1 MEMRMEHLRRR
12 VDVRQTYVGL
22 CLFVCLS
29 ALSAGAL
36 LAENRAAPPVG
47 DGLPQKVL
55 YAKGGATPTRL
66 DWTFGGE
73 QPVVALDYG
82 GRTVG
87 GYAVIKVKSFRPQ
100 GRDTDGNAIG
110 YPVLRLSYATHPDGL
125 TATGDFTRRNCIHY
139 LGPYFDNPVLPAN
152 VNRHE
157 TYTVTRTGTYVAPL
171 VQGQERYVR
180 VQLETPGTAVELEPV
195 EIRNVGVH
203 ATEPPRGAFRC
214 SDERLNRVWD
224 MCTWT
229 CSLASVPNNDAWRVV
244 EGRLLPRKLERGA
257 AAGLCSSAAQDG
269 DGSWTVDF
277 ALSENPH
284 HDSAVG
290 LLFRAADGDNGL
302 VAVASQPAYV
312 QLLRLKGG
320 VKTELA
326 KMVLDAR
333 LVDGVFHRLTADVKG
348 NKVGIS
354 VDGVRILEQAV
365 GDLPG
370 GRFGLYVEKEW
381 WPQVESYAVADADG
395 QAVFR
400 DDFGAEDAEGRLD
413 GWDYT
418 TSFRFVAD
426 GAKRDRLAWIGDIWW
441 GDLSCYTGYGP
452 DWPYLRETL
461 KLFAHYQTPEGYI
474 WAAPFSEK
482 GPRPKAGEFGHFP
495 SDEFCAWFVP
505 ILKTYYLYTAD
516 RAALDG
522 GLFAAARKC
531 LGYLDTLRRPDGLC
545 DQPLRSSSNIAS
557 MAPTDP
563 SIRLWTHLVFW
574 RAYADGAWLAEKLGD
589 AASAARWTAR
599 AQELS
604 AAIRTAFKD
613 GKTGLFRRRLGDRE
627 PAHGGAWSG
636 MPVACGFA
644 TPEEALE
651 ILRRVPL
658 TGGSKAHLGNIRG
671 AFAYG
676 FDEKAFAMLENGTW
690 LKLAD
695 PSWEGAQCCTECG
708 FLTRSGW
715 WDESHPDTAVSGDM
729 TAYLLG
735 VRPVEPGFATFRF
748 EPHVVSRLT
757 FAEGTVPTPHG
768 DIAAR
773 WERTGDAVAATL
785 TVPAGTTAT
794 FGCRLSKDV
803 TVDGAP
809 YAGGAL
815 GPGRHAIAV
824 WGVTAESFADAALWG
839 GNRADGED
847 WRVLPGMDGVADA
860 NPEAAFELVADLG
873 ATYELRAAELTA
885 GPDNL
890 FPSEIRIEAS
900 ADGKTFT
907 CLAHQTRVRSPG
919 TRRTLELDL
928 CTVGSDPVGRY
939 VKFIFR
945 RPPVSRNDMG
955 EPWYNVVLP
964 KIRVRVGR

>member
-1 MEMRMEHLRRR
+1 M
-12 VDVRQTYVGL
+12 
-22 CLFVCLS
+22 
-29 ALSAGAL
+29 
-36 LAENRAAPPVG
+36 
-47 DGLPQKVL
+47 
-55 YAKGGATPTRL
+55 
-66 DWTFGGE
+66 
-73 QPVVALDYG
+73 
-82 GRTVG
+82 
-87 GYAVIKVKSFRPQ
+87 
-100 GRDTDGNAIG
+100 
-110 YPVLRLSYATHPDGL
+110 
-125 TATGDFTRRNCIHY
+125 
-139 LGPYFDNPVLPAN
+139 
-152 VNRHE
+152 
-157 TYTVTRTGTYVAPL
+157 
-171 VQGQERYVR
+171 
-180 VQLETPGTAVELEPV
+180 
-195 EIRNVGVH
+195 
-203 ATEPPRGAFRC
+203 
-214 SDERLNRVWD
+214 
-224 MCTWT
+224 
-229 CSLASVPNNDAWRVV
+229 
-244 EGRLLPRKLERGA
+244 
-257 AAGLCSSAAQDG
+257 
-269 DGSWTVDF
+269 
-277 ALSENPH
+277 
-284 HDSAVG
+284 
-290 LLFRAADGDNGL
+290 
-302 VAVASQPAYV
+302 
-312 QLLRLKGG
+312 
-320 VKTELA
+320 
-326 KMVLDAR
+326 
-333 LVDGVFHRLTADVKG
+333 
-348 NKVGIS
+348 
-354 VDGVRILEQAV
+354 
-365 GDLPG
+365 
-370 GRFGLYVEKEW
+370 
-381 WPQVESYAVADADG
+381 
-395 QAVFR
+395 
-400 DDFGAEDAEGRLD
+400 
-413 GWDYT
+413 
-418 TSFRFVAD
+418 
-426 GAKRDRLAWIGDIWW
+426 
-441 GDLSCYTGYGP
+441 
-452 DWPYLRETL
+452 
-461 KLFAHYQTPEGYI
+461 
-474 WAAPFSEK
+474 
-482 GPRPKAGEFGHFP
+482 
-495 SDEFCAWFVP
+495 
-505 ILKTYYLYTAD
+505 KTYYLYTAD
-516 RAALDG
+516 RASLTDCFYPAV
-522 GLFAAARKC
+522 RKC
-531 LGYLDTLRRPDGLC
+531 LGYLDTLARPDGLC
-545 DQPLRSSSNIAS
+545 DQPLRTSCNIAS

-563 SIRLWTHLVFW
+563 SIRLWTHLVYW

-589 AASAARWTAR
+589 TASAARWNAR
-599 AQELS
+599 ADAL
-604 AAIRTAFKD
+604 ATAIRRNFKD
-613 GKTGLFRRRLGDRE
+613 EKTWLFRRRLGDKE

-644 TPEEALE
+644 TPDEALN

-757 FAEGTVPTPHG
+757 FAEGSVPTPHG

-824 WGVTAESFADAALWG
+824 RGVTAESFADAALWG
-839 GNRADGED
+839 GNRTDGED
-847 WRVLPGMDGVADA
+847 WRVLSGMDGVADA

>member
-1 MEMRMEHLRRR
+1 MADSRS
-12 VDVRQTYVGL
+12 T
-22 CLFVCLS
+22 S
-29 ALSAGAL
+29 SS
-36 LAENRAAPPVG
+36 
-47 DGLPQKVL
+47 
-55 YAKGGATPTRL
+55 GGAR
-66 DWTFGGE
+66 
-73 QPVVALDYG
+73 
-82 GRTVG
+82 
-87 GYAVIKVKSFRPQ
+87 
-100 GRDTDGNAIG
+100 NA
-110 YPVLRLSYATHPDGL
+110 
-125 TATGDFTRRNCIHY
+125 TAD
-139 LGPYFDNPVLPAN
+139 
-152 VNRHE
+152 
-157 TYTVTRTGTYVAPL
+157 
-171 VQGQERYVR
+171 
-180 VQLETPGTAVELEPV
+180 
-195 EIRNVGVH
+195 
-203 ATEPPRGAFRC
+203 
-214 SDERLNRVWD
+214 
-224 MCTWT
+224 
-229 CSLASVPNNDAWRVV
+229 
-244 EGRLLPRKLERGA
+244 
-257 AAGLCSSAAQDG
+257 
-269 DGSWTVDF
+269 
-277 ALSENPH
+277 
-284 HDSAVG
+284 
-290 LLFRAADGDNGL
+290 
-302 VAVASQPAYV
+302 
-312 QLLRLKGG
+312 G

-365 GDLPG
+365 DGFPG

-395 QAVFR
+395 QAV
-400 DDFGAEDAEGRLD
+400 
-413 GWDYT
+413 
-418 TSFRFVAD
+418 
-426 GAKRDRLAWIGDIWW
+426 
-441 GDLSCYTGYGP
+441 
-452 DWPYLRETL
+452 
-461 KLFAHYQTPEGYI
+461 
-474 WAAPFSEK
+474 
-482 GPRPKAGEFGHFP
+482 
-495 SDEFCAWFVP
+495 
-505 ILKTYYLYTAD
+505 
-516 RAALDG
+516 
-522 GLFAAARKC
+522 
-531 LGYLDTLRRPDGLC
+531 
-545 DQPLRSSSNIAS
+545 
-557 MAPTDP
+557 
-563 SIRLWTHLVFW
+563 
-574 RAYADGAWLAEKLGD
+574 
-589 AASAARWTAR
+589 
-599 AQELS
+599 
-604 AAIRTAFKD
+604 
-613 GKTGLFRRRLGDRE
+613 FRRRLGDRE

-695 PSWEGAQCCTECG
+695 PSWEDAQCCTECG

-757 FAEGTVPTPHG
+757 FAEGSVPTPHG

-824 WGVTAESFADAALWG
+824 RGVTAESFADAALWG
-839 GNRADGED
+839 GAPADGED

-860 NPEAAFELVADLG
+860 NPEAAFEMVADLG

>member
-36 LAENRAAPPVG
+36 RAA

-229 CSLASVPNNDAWRVV
+229 CNLASVPNNDAWRVV
-244 EGRLLPRKLERGA
+244 EGRLLPRKLERGT
-257 AAGLCSSAAQDG
+257 AAGLCSSAAWG
-269 DGSWTVDF
+269 GAGSWTIDF

-284 HDSAVG
+284 HDSAAG
-290 LLFRAADGDNGL
+290 LLFGAADGDNGL
-302 VAVASQPAYV
+302 VAVVSQPAYV

-333 LVDGVFHRLTADVKG
+333 LVDGVFHRLTVDVKG
-348 NKVGIS
+348 SRVGIS
-354 VDGVRILEQAV
+354 LDGVRILEQAV

-381 WPQVESYAVADADG
+381 WPQVESYA
-395 QAVFR
+395 
-400 DDFGAEDAEGRLD
+400 
-413 GWDYT
+413 
-418 TSFRFVAD
+418 VAD

-461 KLFAHYQTPEGYI
+461 RLFAHYQTPEGYI
-474 WAAPFSEK
+474 WAAPFSER

-495 SDEFCAWFVP
+495 SDEFCAWYAP

-522 GLFAAARKC
+522 GLYAAMRKC

-757 FAEGTVPTPHG
+757 FAEGSVPTPHG

-824 WGVTAESFADAALWG
+824 RGVTAESFVDAALWG

-873 ATYELRAAELTA
+873 ATCELRAAELTA

-900 ADGKTFT
+900 ADGKTFR
-907 CLAHQTRVRSPG
+907 CLAHQTRVRTPG

>member
-36 LAENRAAPPVG
+36 RAA

-348 NKVGIS
+348 SRVGIS
-354 VDGVRILEQAV
+354 LDGVRILEQAV

-400 DDFGAEDAEGRLD
+400 DDFGAADAEGRLD

-418 TSFRFVAD
+418 RSFRFVAD

-452 DWPYLRETL
+452 EWPYLRETL

-474 WAAPFSEK
+474 WAAPFSER

-495 SDEFCAWFVP
+495 SDEFCAWYAP

-522 GLFAAARKC
+522 GLYAAMRKC

-757 FAEGTVPTPHG
+757 FAEGSVPTPHG

-824 WGVTAESFADAALWG
+824 RGVTAESFADAALWG

-873 ATYELRAAELTA
+873 ATCELRAAELTA

-900 ADGKTFT
+900 ADGKTFR
-907 CLAHQTRVRSPG
+907 CLAHQTHVRTPG

>member
-1 MEMRMEHLRRR
+1 MKGSMMKRSFSL
-12 VDVRQTYVGL
+12 
-22 CLFVCLS
+22 VCAAM
-29 ALSAGAL
+29 ALPGPIMAGGVL
-36 LAENRAAPPVG
+36 QAEEG
-47 DGLPQKVL
+47 FPQKVL

-82 GRTVG
+82 GKTVG
-87 GYAVIKVKSFRPQ
+87 GYAVIRVKSFRPQ
-100 GRDTDGNAIG
+100 GRDTDGNVVG

-125 TATGDFTRRNCIHY
+125 TATGCFTRRNCIHY
-139 LGPYFDNPVLPAN
+139 LGPFFDNPVLPAN

-157 TYTVTRTGTYVAPL
+157 TYTVTRTGIYVAPL

-180 VQLETPGTAVELEPV
+180 IQLETPGTMVELGPV

-203 ATEPPRGAFRC
+203 ATEPVRGTFRC
-214 SDERLNRVWD
+214 SDARLNRVWD

-229 CSLASVPNNDAWRVV
+229 CNLASVPNNDAWRVV
-244 EGRLLPRKLERGA
+244 EGRLLPRRLERGT
-257 AAGLCSSAAQDG
+257 AAGLCETAAQDC
-269 DGSWTVDF
+269 DGLWTIDF

-290 LLFRAADGDNGL
+290 LLFRAADKANGL

-312 QLLRLKGG
+312 QLLRLKDG

-365 GDLPG
+365 DGFPG

-395 QAVFR
+395 KVVFR
-400 DDFGAEDAEGRLD
+400 DAFDAADAEGRLV

-418 TSFRFVAD
+418 RSFRFVAD

-557 MAPTDP
+557 MAPHDP

-574 RAYADGAWLAEKLGD
+574 RAYADGAGLAEELGD
-589 AASAARWTAR
+589 VASAARWSAR
-599 AQELS
+599 AQELA

-613 GKTGLFRRRLGDRE
+613 ERTGLFRRRLGDKE
-627 PAHGGAWSG
+627 PAYGGSWSG

-644 TPEEALE
+644 TPDEALE
-651 ILRRVPL
+651 ILKRVPL

-676 FDEKAFAMLENGTW
+676 YDEKAFAMLENGTW

-729 TAYLLG
+729 TASLLG
-735 VRPVEPGFATFRF
+735 VRPVEPGFAAFRF
-748 EPHVVSRLT
+748 EPHVVSRLA

-768 DIAAR
+768 DIVAR
-773 WERTGDAVAATL
+773 WERTNDTVRATL
-785 TVPAGTTAT
+785 TVPAGTSAT

-803 TVDGAP
+803 MVDGAS

-815 GPGRHAIAV
+815 GPGHHVIVVR
-824 WGVTAESFADAALWG
+824 GVTADSFADAALWG
-839 GNRADGED
+839 GVQTDGTQ
-847 WRVLPGMDGVADA
+847 WRVLPGMDGTPDA
-860 NPEAAFELVADLG
+860 NPDAAFELVADLG
-873 ATYELRAAELTA
+873 ATYELREVELTA
-885 GPDNL
+885 GTDAC
-890 FPSEIRIEAS
+890 FPSDIRVEVS
-900 ADGKTFT
+900 ADGKTFACVAKRT
-907 CLAHQTRVRSPG
+907 GVRSPG
-919 TRRTLELDL
+919 LGQTLNLDL
-928 CTVGSDPVGRY
+928 NTVGNDPVGRY
-939 VKFIFR
+939 LRFCFH
-945 RPPVSRNDMG
+945 RPPASRNDMG
-955 EPWYNVVLP
+955 EPWYNVQLP
-964 KIRVRVGR
+964 KIRVRIGH